1 MRRHPGR
8 HAFETFSASGY
19 TLKFDLHA
27 NYPEVAMSRNNDTVF
42 ENFLRRHDE
51 TAWAHALESLLPAV
65 HEVDRNATS
74 IWFAFF
80 PLALARAL
88 AQSDEPEKLAG
99 RLLMQGKYRLE
110 DQIDSSHAF
119 LYGHRYWPEVKRAV
133 AARAGQFREET
144 AEGQVMLAGQIR
156 EVAREVAA
164 QKKVEESLLLG
175 ITAIAF
181 MTLQQV
187 GLGAFTA
194 SPGEVSLDGRHARQ
208 TPEKI
213 LRERARDDNQGLLG
227 FLRTTDKR
235 WTVVWN
241 EDNPSARFQMIHHQE
256 VASAAATDKRDWSQ
270 VDPRCTID
278 EGPIP
283 VQCRSAS
290 CGTCWVGVL
299 GGAEKLTPVSPRERK
314 AMQLFGYIDTDEPK
328 PIIRLACQAQ
338 GEGAISIVI
347 PAWNGVFGK
356 YLRRLKEEEAAGAA
370 EGSQTVAQ

>member
-1 MRRHPGR
+1 
-8 HAFETFSASGY
+8 
-19 TLKFDLHA
+19 
-27 NYPEVAMSRNNDTVF
+27 MSRNNETVF

-51 TAWAHALESLLPAV
+51 AAWARALESLLPAV

-80 PLALARAL
+80 PLALARAFE
-88 AQSDEPEKLAG
+88 QSDEPEKLAA
-99 RLLMQGKYRLE
+99 RLLMQGTYRLP

-133 AARAGQFREET
+133 VARAGQFKEET
-144 AEGQVMLAGQIR
+144 PEATLDGQIR
-156 EVAREVAA
+156 ETAREVAT

-175 ITAIAF
+175 ITAVAL
-181 MTLQQV
+181 MTLRQV
-187 GLGAFTA
+187 GLEAFAA
-194 SPGEVSLDGRHARQ
+194 SPGEIRLDNKTARRS
-208 TPEKI
+208 PEKI
-213 LRERARDDNQGLLG
+213 LRERARDDSQGLLG

-241 EDNPSARFQMIHHQE
+241 EGDPTARFQMIHHQE

-299 GGAEKLTPVSPRERK
+299 GGAEKLTAVSPRERK

-338 GEGAISIVI
+338 GEGAVSIVI
-347 PAWNGVFGK
+347 PSWNGVFGK
-356 YLRRLKEEEAAGAA
+356 YLRRLREEEAAEAA
-370 EGSQTVAQ
+370 ESSQAVSR

>member
-1 MRRHPGR
+1 
-8 HAFETFSASGY
+8 
-19 TLKFDLHA
+19 
-27 NYPEVAMSRNNDTVF
+27 MSRNSETVF
-42 ENFLRRHDE
+42 ENFLRRQDE
-51 TAWAHALESLLPAV
+51 TAWARALESLLPSV

-80 PLALARAL
+80 PLALSRAL
-88 AQSDEPEKLAG
+88 AQSDEPEKLAA
-99 RLLMQGKYRLE
+99 RLLMQGNYRLE

-133 AARAGQFREET
+133 VARAGGFREET
-144 AEGQVMLAGQIR
+144 PESEDALAGQIR
-156 EVAREVAA
+156 EAAREVAT

-187 GLGAFTA
+187 GLGAFAA
-194 SPGEVSLDGRHARQ
+194 SPGEVRLDGKLAQ
-208 TPEKI
+208 QSPDKI
-213 LRERARDDNQGLLG
+213 LRERAQSGSQGLLG

-241 EDNPSARFQMIHHQE
+241 EADPAARFQMIHRQE

-270 VDPRCTID
+270 VDPRCTVD

-299 GGAEKLTPVSPRERK
+299 KGAEKLTAVSPRERK
-314 AMQLFGYIDTDEPK
+314 AMQLFGYIDTDDPQ

-338 GEGAISIVI
+338 GEGSVSIVI

-356 YLRRLKEEEAAGAA
+356 YLRRLKEEEAAEVS
-370 EGSQTVAQ
+370 EGSQAVSR

>member
-1 MRRHPGR
+1 
-8 HAFETFSASGY
+8 
-19 TLKFDLHA
+19 
-27 NYPEVAMSRNNDTVF
+27 MSRNSETVF
-42 ENFLRRHDE
+42 ETFLRRHDE
-51 TAWAHALESLLPAV
+51 AAWARALESLLPAI

-80 PLALARAL
+80 PLALARAFE
-88 AQSDEPEKLAG
+88 QSDEPEKLAQ
-99 RLLMQGKYRLE
+99 RLLMQGAYRLD

-119 LYGHRYWPEVKRAV
+119 LYGHRHWPEVKRAV
-133 AARAGQFREET
+133 VALAAQFKEET
-144 AEGQVMLAGQIR
+144 PGENALVGHIR
-156 EVAREVAA
+156 GVAREVAA

-175 ITAIAF
+175 ITAVAL
-181 MTLQQV
+181 MTLRQV
-187 GLGAFTA
+187 GLAAFAA
-194 SPGEVSLDGRHARQ
+194 SPGEVRLDGKRARQ
-208 TPEKI
+208 TPEKV
-213 LRERARDDNQGLLG
+213 LQERARDDSQGLLG

-241 EDNPSARFQMIHHQE
+241 EDDPTARFQMIHHQE

-270 VDPRCTID
+270 VDPRCTVD

-314 AMQLFGYIDTDEPK
+314 AMQLFGYVDTDDPQ

-338 GEGAISIVI
+338 GEGAVSIVI
-347 PAWNGVFGK
+347 PSWNGVFGK
-356 YLRRLKEEEAAGAA
+356 YLRRVREEEAAEALA
-370 EGSQTVAQ
+370 GSQAVSQ

>member
-1 MRRHPGR
+1 
-8 HAFETFSASGY
+8 
-19 TLKFDLHA
+19 
-27 NYPEVAMSRNNDTVF
+27 MSRNSETVF
-42 ENFLRRHDE
+42 EKFLRRHDE
-51 TAWAHALESLLPAV
+51 TAWARALESLLPSV

-80 PLALARAL
+80 PLALARAF

-99 RLLMQGKYRLE
+99 RLLMQGSYRLS

-133 AARAGQFREET
+133 GARAAQFREET
-144 AEGQVMLAGQIR
+144 AEGAAALAGQIR
-156 EVAREVAA
+156 ATAREAAA

-175 ITAIAF
+175 IAAVAL

-187 GLGAFTA
+187 GLEAFAATA
-194 SPGEVSLDGRHARQ
+194 GEVKLDGRRAQ
-208 TPEKI
+208 QSPEKI
-213 LRERARDDNQGLLG
+213 LRERARDNSQGLLG

-241 EDNPSARFQMIHHQE
+241 EADPTARFEMMHRQE

-270 VDPRCTID
+270 VDPRCTVD

-314 AMQLFGYIDTDEPK
+314 AMQLFGYIDTDEPQ

-338 GEGAISIVI
+338 GEGAVSVVI

-356 YLRRLKEEEAAGAA
+356 YLRRLKEEEAADVG
-370 EGSQTVAQ
+370 EGSRAVSQ

>member
-1 MRRHPGR
+1 
-8 HAFETFSASGY
+8 
-19 TLKFDLHA
+19 
-27 NYPEVAMSRNNDTVF
+27 MSRNSETVF
-42 ENFLRRHDE
+42 ENFLRGHDE
-51 TAWAHALESLLPAV
+51 TAWARALESLLPDI

-80 PLALARAL
+80 PLALARAFEQ
-88 AQSDEPEKLAG
+88 ADEPEKLAA

-133 AARAGQFREET
+133 VAHSGQFKEET
-144 AEGQVMLAGQIR
+144 PEATLAGQIQA
-156 EVAREVAA
+156 VARELAA
-164 QKKVEESLLLG
+164 QMKVEESLLLG
-175 ITAIAF
+175 FTAIAL
-181 MTLQQV
+181 MTLRRV
-187 GLGAFTA
+187 GLAAFAA
-194 SPGEVSLDGRHARQ
+194 SPGEVRLDGRHARQ
-208 TPEKI
+208 SPAKV
-213 LRERARDDNQGLLG
+213 LQERARDDSQGLLG

-241 EDNPSARFQMIHHQE
+241 EGDPTARFQMIQHQE
-256 VASAAATDKRDWSQ
+256 IASAAATDKRDWSQ

-299 GGAEKLTPVSPRERK
+299 GGAEKLTAVSPRERR
-314 AMQLFGYIDTDEPK
+314 AMQLFGYIDTENPK

-338 GEGAISIVI
+338 GEGAVSIVI
-347 PAWNGVFGK
+347 PSWNGVFGK
-356 YLRRLKEEEAAGAA
+356 YLRRLREEEAAETI
-370 EGSQTVAQ
+370 EGSQAVSR